1 MYQVRIEH
9 QNAVRLYQADNQT
22 DALELFD
29 LLSKTCRFVQVWQ
42 GSKLLNEYSN

>member
-1 MYQVRIEH
+1 MYEIKIEH
-9 QNAVRLYQADNQT
+9 QDALRWFKADSHT
-22 DALELFD
+22 DAMELFD